1 MSCVPMVGEPEASST
16 DVRGTLNGPDVYCG

>member
-1 MSCVPMVGEPEASST
+1 MVGEPEASGT